1 MDHIVE
7 QVLAKIRQREH
18 QSYEVDY
25 SSEESVP
32 DKSVYTDYANVTI
45 DNVTIPLLANIY
57 RLNLND
63 PWTKWVLQGISFQ
76 VNFTFQIS
84 SSMVNFIPKKMLLDW
99 PVSFVVDQ
107 KRSVTAFYQKAI
119 SRSDLAI
126 LPDKSIIVVTPNQKI
141 TDEAKQISQLKQM
154 IIQMRSDGNCIW
166 HE

>member
-25 SSEESVP
+25 SSEGSVP
-32 DKSVYTDYANVTI
+32 DKGVYTDYANVTI
-45 DNVTIPLLANIY
+45 DNVTIPLMANIY
-57 RLNLND
+57 RLNLDD
-63 PWTKWVLQGISFQ
+63 PWTKWILQGISFQ

-84 SSMVNFIPKKMLLDW
+84 SSMVNFIPKRMLLDW

-107 KRSVTAFYQKAI
+107 KRAVTSFYQKAI
-119 SRSDLAI
+119 SRSDLAT
-126 LPDKSIIVVTPNQKI
+126 LPDKSIVVVTPNQKL
-141 TDEAKQISQLKQM
+141 TGEAEQISQLKQM
-154 IIQMRSDGNCIW
+154 IIQMRTDENCIW

>member
-25 SSEESVP
+25 SSEGSVP
-32 DKSVYTDYANVTI
+32 NNGIYTDYANVTI
-45 DNVTIPLLANIY
+45 DNVTIPLLANVY
-57 RLNLND
+57 RLNLDD
-63 PWTKWVLQGISFQ
+63 PWTKWILQGISFQ
-76 VNFTFQIS
+76 VDFTFQIS

-107 KRSVTAFYQKAI
+107 KRVVKAFYQKAI
-119 SRSDLAI
+119 SRLDLAT
-126 LPDKSIIVVTPNQKI
+126 LPDNSIVVVTPNQKL
-141 TDEAKQISQLKQM
+141 TSEAEQISQLKQM
-154 IIQMRSDGNCIW
+154 IIKMRTDENCIW